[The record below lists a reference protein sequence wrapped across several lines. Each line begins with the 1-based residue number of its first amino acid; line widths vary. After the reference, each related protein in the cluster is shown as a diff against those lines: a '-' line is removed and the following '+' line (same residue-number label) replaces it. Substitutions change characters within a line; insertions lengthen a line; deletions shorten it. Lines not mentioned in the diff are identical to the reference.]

1 MAGIYIHIPFCK
13 QACHYC
19 NFHFSTSKK
28 NYEQVLKAILAEI
41 ELRLNYLPNNK
52 IDSIYFGGGTPSV
65 LAVADVEQILHTIN
79 KNYNVNPKAEI
90 TFESNPDDISLEK
103 LKAWK
108 SAGINRLSIGV
119 QSFFEDDL
127 KWMNRAHSS
136 RQAEDAINLSRQA
149 GFTNITADLIYGL
162 PHNHWEANI
171 KKMVEFVIPH
181 LSSYA
186 LMVEEKTALHHFV
199 TTKKVQLPPDEKAE
213 EDYQIL
219 CEYLKKVGYEHY
231 EISNFA
237 KPGFRSKHNASYW
250 KGTPYLGIGPAAH
263 SYNGKTRRWNIAN
276 NTQYANGVLQ
286 NTQFCEDEVLSLTDQ
301 YNEFVMTGLRK
312 VEGILYSEIETKFG
326 EKYLQYLT
334 SAAAKFLETKKLIFS
349 ENRLYISEREWFLA
363 DTIIAELFFVSES

>member
-90 TFESNPDDISLEK
+90 TLESNPDDISLEK

-108 SAGINRLSIGV
+108 NAGINRLSIGV

-149 GFTNITADLIYGL
+149 GFANITADLIYGL

-171 KKMVEFVIPH
+171 KKMVEFGIPH
-181 LSSYA
+181 ISSYA